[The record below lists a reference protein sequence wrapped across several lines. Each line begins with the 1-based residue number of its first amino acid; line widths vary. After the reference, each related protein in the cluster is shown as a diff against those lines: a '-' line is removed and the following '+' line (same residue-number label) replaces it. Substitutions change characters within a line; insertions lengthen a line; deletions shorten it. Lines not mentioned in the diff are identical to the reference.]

1 MSILWI
7 ASAASG
13 LAAGACLVGA
23 LVTRPPANL
32 LALVCAGAA
41 IGASA
46 TASTGLAAEYGTPL
60 AGAAGLVFACAAFA
74 GGYRAAASLLLDA
87 LRPSLVRP
95 SAPAASERSIAVI
108 LSDAEPFR
116 YSPQHT
122 AARLERLERS
132 ASVRL
137 TPGLLPM
144 VFLAERMRYRA
155 VRGPHPARYVVEAV
169 AEAVR
174 QRLARSAS
182 PTSVDV
188 AYVDGSP
195 RLADLLARSGPTLA
209 VVLELGPA
217 GSLPFVEVCAEAERA
232 AASPI
237 GLHLVR
243 PSIWRDQRLA
253 QRLADRICERVPHDE
268 RHATG
273 VVLLGAGIPDEW
285 RSASAAW
292 EEDENYFLTR
302 AVLLLQEA
310 GFSQNMVRPAWVE
323 WQAPSLSEAVR
334 HLAAI
339 GSARIVVAP
348 ATIVQPDLSTLID
361 LEREMR
367 DARIPDHIRTTLL
380 PPWGDDDVLVDVV
393 ASRFED
399 ALQQVASGS

>member
-7 ASAASG
+7 ASAAGG

-41 IGASA
+41 LSA
-46 TASTGLAAEYGTPL
+46 AAMASTGLVAEYGTPL
-60 AGAAGLVFACAAFA
+60 AGIAGFAFACAAFA
-74 GGYRAAASLLLDA
+74 GGYRAAASTLLEA
-87 LRPSLVRP
+87 LGPGRVQPFRASASGRPM
-95 SAPAASERSIAVI
+95 AVI
-108 LSDAEPFR
+108 LSDAEPLR

-122 AARLERLERS
+122 AARLRRLERS
-132 ASVRL
+132 GSVRL

-155 VRGPHPARYVVEAV
+155 VRGPHPARYVVDAV
-169 AEAVR
+169 ADAVR
-174 QRLARSAS
+174 GRLALSGSPAS
-182 PTSVDV
+182 VEV
-188 AYVDGSP
+188 AFVDGSP
-195 RLADLLARSGPTLA
+195 RLAEVLAQAAPTSA

-232 AASPI
+232 APGSNT
-237 GLHLVR
+237 LHLAR

-253 QRLADRICERVPHDE
+253 QRFVDRICERVPHDE
-268 RHATG
+268 RQATG
-273 VVLLGAGIPDEW
+273 VVLLGTGIPDEW
-285 RSASAAW
+285 RAASTAW

-302 AVLLLQEA
+302 TTLLLQEA
-310 GFSQNMVRPAWVE
+310 GFSQHMIRPAWVE

-339 GSARIVVAP
+339 GCARIVVAP
-348 ATIVQPDLSTLID
+348 ATIVQPDLATLID
-361 LEREMR
+361 LERDMR
-367 DARIPDHIRTTLL
+367 DARIPDHVRTTLL
-380 PPWGDDDVLVDVV
+380 PPWGDDPVLVDVV

-399 ALQQVASGS
+399 AFRQAGIGP